1 VLTWLAG
8 IVALVGVFVILF
20 TKELPEGMFKMI
32 LIPYRWQLRAT
43 AYTLFMATKYPPFEW
58 EEPGDARSGP

>member
-1 VLTWLAG
+1 VLSWLAG
-8 IVALVGVFVILF
+8 IVAFIGVFVILF

-43 AYTLFMATKYPPFEW
+43 AYLFFMVTRYPPFEW
-58 EEPGDARSGP
+58 DESGETRA